1 MKFKHALLLGVL
13 LSLFY
18 SCSSDRAAVQ
28 RVLTKKPLFD
38 TVGEV
43 YMQLHPCDPIMET
56 HTVDTS
62 YYYDTSVIRTNG
74 LVSIIRTNDTIEK
87 YIHDTI
93 TITHTNTRYIHE
105 RDTIVDGQQIVILSS
120 KIQDKDKQIAA
131 INQAVTDGRL
141 LTAQEHSRGNHWQ
154 LLFWILIAAIAAV
167 VLLVILKPKL

>member
-1 MKFKHALLLGVL
+1 MKFNYALLLGVL

-43 YMQLHPCDPIMET
+43 YMQLHPCEPITET

-105 RDTIVDGQQIVILSS
+105 RDTIVDGQQIAILKSQ
-120 KIQDKDKQIAA
+120 IQDKEKQISALSQSA
-131 INQAVTDGRL
+131 TDNRL
-141 LTAQEHSRGNHWQ
+141 LIIQEHSRGNHWQ

-167 VLLVILKPKL
+167 VVLVILKPRL